1 MAKPVRIPL
10 AGPYTTRIS
19 AVNASDSSSGYVGIG
34 IVGLMIV
41 GKASDSSTKDAKY
54 VNCFGV
60 TVPDPLTGS
69 KKVYCTKRPGWD
81 TANTPASGNAGSAIY
96 IWTGSASGTDVI
108 SAFGPTNSTIYNATT
123 SLGTITGV
131 ARAINETFVSSTA
144 TLLVASGDST
154 GWYYDT
160 GVGTMTKITDVDF
173 PGNAGK
179 TTVGGFAVIDGFACI
194 GCTDG
199 TVWSS
204 DLNTVTGWTSTAFDT
219 ANSYA
224 DKGVALIRHQNL
236 LMMFGTES
244 IQFYKNAKLSPFP
257 FAPVPGMTVK
267 IGAISADA
275 ITSISDTQFWAGS
288 APEGGISVFMYDT
301 GISRISTPEIDSILI
316 LAGATN
322 ITLTSLRFYGRSFVI
337 VRAAAQ
343 TLVYCVEEKMWH
355 EWTSTTPLWYK
366 CVGISLGG
374 TMANYAI
381 TNKNTS
387 GKVYVMNPA
396 ALVFTD
402 DGTTYT
408 ARVQRP
414 KLDFG
419 SVKRKFWDNVD
430 VVGDVEDS
438 ASDLTISASDDDYD
452 TYTVLGTVDLSTQRP
467 RLTRLGSARRRA
479 WVLTHSANTPMR
491 LEALELT
498 VRQGTS

>member
-1 MAKPVRIPL
+1 MTRTIRLPL

-19 AVNASDSSSGYVGIG
+19 SVNAADTSSGYVGIG

-41 GKASDSSTKDAKY
+41 GKTSDSSTKDAKY
-54 VNCFGV
+54 VNCFGM

-69 KKVYCTKRPGWD
+69 KKVYCAKRPGWG
-81 TANTPASGNAGSAIY
+81 TANTPATGNAGSTIY
-96 IWTGSASGTDVI
+96 IWTGSGSGTDVI
-108 SAFGPTNSTIYNATT
+108 SAFGATNSTIYNGTS
-123 SLGTITGV
+123 SLGAITGV
-131 ARAINETFVSSTA
+131 ARSINETFVSTTA
-144 TLLVASGDST
+144 TLLVASSDST

-160 GVGTMTKITDVDF
+160 GVGTMTKITDADF

-179 TTVGGFAVIDGFACI
+179 TTVGGFAVIDGFAVI
-194 GCTDG
+194 ACTDG

-204 DLNTVTGWTSTAFDT
+204 DLNAVTGWTSTAFDT

-224 DKGVALIRHQNL
+224 DKGVALIRHQNM

-244 IQFYKNAKLSPFP
+244 IQFYRNAGLSPFP
-257 FAPVPGMTVK
+257 FAPVPSQTIK

-275 ITSISDTQFWAGS
+275 IASISDTHFWCGS
-288 APEGGISVFMYDT
+288 TPQGGLSVFMHEAN
-301 GISRISTPEIDSILI
+301 ISRISTPEIDSILI

-322 ITLTSLRFYGRSFVI
+322 ISLTTIRFYGRSFVI

-366 CVGISLGG
+366 CAGISLGG

-387 GKVYVMNPA
+387 GKVYVMSPA

-402 DGTTYT
+402 DATTYT
-408 ARVQRP
+408 ARVQLP

-419 SVKRKFWDNVD
+419 STKRKFYDD
-430 VVGDVEDS
+430 LVVVADVETS
-438 ASDLTISASDDDYD
+438 TSELTISYSDDDYQ
-452 TYTVLGTVDLSTQRP
+452 TYTTHGDVDISMQRP
-467 RLTRLGSARRRA
+467 RRTRLGSSRRRA
-479 WVLTHSANTPMR
+479 WVLTHAANTPMR

-498 VRQGTS
+498 LRQGST